1 MCPASGRISIE
12 VMLRDSDSRATEEDE
27 NLLAK
32 EHSQVIGVGVRV
44 ETHQQG
50 FPYTQGGGSKTARRA

>member
-32 EHSQVIGVGVRV
+32 EHSQDVGVSVLV
-44 ETHQQG
+44 ETNQ
-50 FPYTQGGGSKTARRA
+50 